1 MYVIY
6 KFTNK
11 LNGKS
16 YIGVTNRGFNTRL
29 QEHISAS
36 YNPKFKFHQ
45 ALKKY
50 GIGNFDYEILIDNIE
65 TKDEANKLEIHY
77 VTLFDSYKNGYNM
90 TQGGGNR
97 GEFKHSDE
105 SKTKMSKAHSG
116 KSLSNVHAKNISKA
130 LSDKAKSDTHRLN
143 VIKSITGLKRTE
155 TVKQLLSKLK
165 IGKYTGDKNPSAIK
179 VNIYDANGFL
189 MFMCNGDFE
198 KICKINGLPTKAL
211 RKSYY
216 NNGKPIYQG
225 HTIKKEVLIQNK
237 EFIGWYAVK
246 ITP

>member
-36 YNPKFKFHQ
+36 SNPKFKFHQ

-50 GIGNFDYEILIDNIE
+50 SIDNFDYEILVDDIE
-65 TKDEANKLEIHY
+65 TKNEANRLEIHY
-77 VTLFDSYKNGYNM
+77 VTLFDSYRNGYNM

-97 GEFKHSDE
+97 AEFKHSDE
-105 SKTKMSKAHSG
+105 SKAKMSKAHSG
-116 KSLSNVHAKNISKA
+116 KKLSEQQKEKLRLANTGKIISEDVKLKLSLANKGKPFTKDRCKNISNS
-130 LSDKAKSDTHRLN
+130 L
-143 VIKSITGLKRTE
+143 IGKRT
-155 TVKQLLSKLK
+155 
-165 IGKYTGDKNPSAIK
+165 YDKNPSAIK
-179 VNIYDANGFL
+179 INIYDADGLL
-189 MFMCNGDFE
+189 MFICNGNFE
-198 KICKINGLPTKAL
+198 TICKTNGLPTKAL

-225 HTIKKEVLIQNK
+225 NTIKKEVLIANK
-237 EFIGWYAVK
+237 EYIGWYAVK